1 MFYAA
6 YLTKRETETIIG
18 GIICFVVLIAI
29 SIFSVYLIM
38 KEYKKRKLQ
47 KEEELENE
55 LLKQK
60 IQEQKEKERQEYIN
74 NSLCVICQKH
84 SYGYDIC
91 QNCVDRSEILFQEIP
106 GEALISFDTIYDFY
120 CQIKNKII
128 FAKNKHERETN
139 SIRIIAVASY
149 METKYLYRD
158 SLKEI
163 ELLFKELKDNDY
175 EASKNIIKK
184 YSTGEEDE
192 LL

>member
-6 YLTKRETETIIG
+6 YISRQETKNIAM
-18 GIICFVVLIAI
+18 GIIFFLILLAI
-29 SIFSVYLIM
+29 LIFSSFLLI
-38 KEYKKRKLQ
+38 KEYKNKKKR
-47 KEEELENE
+47 ESEELEKE
-55 LLKQK
+55 LLEQQ
-60 IQEQKEKERQEYIN
+60 IQEQKEKEHQEYIN

-106 GEALISFDTIYDFY
+106 GEALINFDTIYDFY

-163 ELLFKELKDNDY
+163 ELLFKELKDNNY
-175 EASKNIIKK
+175 KASKDIIKK